1 MSTGLDNSNLN
12 YENSTNNTSIS
23 NNSSNNKRRRSITST
38 PATGIITHNDI
49 NTKII
54 NIEDRYNSPTKKIK
68 IKKYYNGL
76 FSNNNNN
83 SLTVEEPEVESEQT
97 NSEIQNIITKF
108 PAVVENNYTLIENI
122 GEGTFSK
129 VYKATHLKQTDRQ
142 KKLLANSSNFVAI
155 KFINVTSSSNRILN
169 ELNIVNSV
177 SGHPNIASL
186 YDVLRYE
193 DQIAMVIPYYHNDE
207 FRDYYKIL
215 PIQGIKN
222 YMSQLL
228 KALEFIHSKGIMHRD
243 IKPNNFLY
251 DVSKGKG
258 ILVDFGLAE
267 REQGSSIN
275 GNATNNN
282 SRSKQHICQCKNKN
296 KNSNSLTNSLNE
308 KIYLELTKCIPHNE
322 TRRSLRVSRA
332 GTRGFRAP
340 EVLLNC
346 CSQTCKI
353 DIWSVGVILLCFI
366 TRRFPI
372 FQSHDDVESLL
383 ELTLIFGV
391 DVLNKNCKL
400 HGLGLKM
407 NFDKYLN
414 MKPKGY
420 ESIYSRTI
428 EATSSNASPL
438 ENFIFDLIMM
448 DLEEGTLPFHSPVF
462 DTLKFLDK
470 KYWHEFSLMKQNT
483 VCNNNKRTYFKQS
496 LREHKKMFNVLK
508 ACLNW
513 DSNERNS
520 AHELLTM
527 KWFDNEKQDN
537 SA

>member
-1 MSTGLDNSNLN
+1 MATDTENKDLVEDTTNLGF
-12 YENSTNNTSIS
+12 SKSHAS
-23 NNSSNNKRRRSITST
+23 NKRIRLPVST
-38 PATGIITHNDI
+38 LHTANANTHTHNDLG
-49 NTKII
+49 TKVI

-68 IKKYYNGL
+68 IKKYYDNL
-76 FSNNNNN
+76 LVNDM
-83 SLTVEEPEVESEQT
+83 LHEEPEQDSKQDR
-97 NSEIQNIITKF
+97 NEIQNIVKKF
-108 PAVVENNYTLIENI
+108 PEIVKHNYTLIENI

-129 VYKATHLKQTDRQ
+129 VYKAVHSKQNERQ
-142 KKLLANSSNFVAI
+142 KALFPNSNKIVAV
-155 KFINVTSSSNRILN
+155 KFINVTSSANRILN
-169 ELNIVNSV
+169 ELNIVNLV
-177 SGHPNIASL
+177 SDHPNIAPL

-207 FRDYYKIL
+207 FRDYYKYL

-222 YMSQLL
+222 YTTQLL
-228 KALEFIHSKGIMHRD
+228 KALEFIHSKGIIHRD

-251 DVSKGKG
+251 DVRKGQG

-267 REQGSSIN
+267 RQQDIIASSK
-275 GNATNNN
+275 TK
-282 SRSKQHICQCKNKN
+282 SQICQCK
-296 KNSNSLTNSLNE
+296 SNDKSSTLSNSLNE
-308 KIYLELTKCIPHNE
+308 KLYLELTKCIPHNE
-322 TRRSLRVSRA
+322 TRRTLRVSRA

-346 CSQTCKI
+346 SSQTCKI

-391 DVLNKNCKL
+391 DTLRKACRL
-400 HGLGLKM
+400 HGLGLKI

-414 MKPKGY
+414 MKTKGY
-420 ESIYSRTI
+420 EPMYCRTI
-428 EATSSNASPL
+428 EPSNSNSSPL

-448 DLEEGTLPFHSPVF
+448 DLEEGTLPFYSPAF

-470 KYWHEFSLMKQNT
+470 KYWNEFSLMKQT
-483 VCNNNKRTYFKQS
+483 STGNNNKRAYFKQS

-520 AHELLTM
+520 AKELLTM
-527 KWFDNEKQDN
+527 KWFDNQDEE
-537 SA
+537 

>member
-1 MSTGLDNSNLN
+1 MDEIDS
-12 YENSTNNTSIS
+12 EIS
-23 NNSSNNKRRRSITST
+23 NQSNE
-38 PATGIITHNDI
+38 I
-49 NTKII
+49 N
-54 NIEDRYNSPTKKIK
+54 NIMA
-68 IKKYYNGL
+68 
-76 FSNNNNN
+76 
-83 SLTVEEPEVESEQT
+83 
-97 NSEIQNIITKF
+97 KF
-108 PAVVENNYTLIENI
+108 PELSKQKYTLIENI

-129 VYKATHLKQTDRQ
+129 VYKAIHLNQNQRQ
-142 KKLLANSSNFVAI
+142 RNILSSGESFVAI
-155 KFINVTSSSNRILN
+155 KLINVTSSSNRILN

-177 SGHPNIASL
+177 SNHPNIAPL
-186 YDVLRYE
+186 YDVLRHE
-193 DQIAMVIPYYHNDE
+193 DQIAMVIPYYCNDE
-207 FRDYYKIL
+207 FRDYYKVL

-222 YMSQLL
+222 YTSQLL
-228 KALEFIHSKGIMHRD
+228 KALDFIHSKGIMHRD

-251 DVSKGKG
+251 DVRQGKG

-267 REQGSSIN
+267 REQSSSS
-275 GNATNNN
+275 ATN
-282 SRSKQHICQCKNKN
+282 KGKIVVCQCRNKN
-296 KNSNSLTNSLNE
+296 KSSIVSSTLNE

-322 TRRSLRVSRA
+322 TRRTLRVSRA

-391 DVLNKNCKL
+391 DILKSSCKL

-407 NFDKYLN
+407 NSDKFLN
-414 MKPKGY
+414 MNAKGY
-420 ESIYSRTI
+420 EPIYMRTI
-428 EATSSNASPL
+428 ESTNSNSSPL

-448 DLEEGTLPFHSPVF
+448 DLDEGTLPFHSPAF

-470 KYWHEFSLMKQNT
+470 RYWHEFSLMKQTSTGNS
-483 VCNNNKRTYFKQS
+483 NKRSYFKQS

-513 DSNERNS
+513 DSSERNS
-520 AHELLTM
+520 AKELLTM
-527 KWFDNEKQDN
+527 KWFDNNDF
-537 SA
+537 

>member
-1 MSTGLDNSNLN
+1 MGTDT
-12 YENSTNNTSIS
+12 ENKDIVENTPNIG
-23 NNSSNNKRRRSITST
+23 SSKGDTSNKRTRSPVST
-38 PATGIITHNDI
+38 IQTA
-49 NTKII
+49 NTKPNTNANTNANNDVGTKVI

-68 IKKYYNGL
+68 IKKYYDNL
-76 FSNNNNN
+76 LVNDM
-83 SLTVEEPEVESEQT
+83 LQEEPEEESELER
-97 NSEIQNIITKF
+97 NEIQNIVKKF
-108 PAVVENNYTLIENI
+108 PEIIKHNYTLIENI

-129 VYKATHLKQTDRQ
+129 VYKAIHLKQNERQ
-142 KKLLANSSNFVAI
+142 KMLFPNTNNIVAV
-155 KFINVTSSSNRILN
+155 KFINVTSSANRILN
-169 ELNIVNSV
+169 ELNIVNLV
-177 SGHPNIASL
+177 SDHPNIAPL

-207 FRDYYKIL
+207 FRDYYKYL

-222 YMSQLL
+222 YTSQLL
-228 KALEFIHSKGIMHRD
+228 KALEFIHTKGIIHRD

-251 DVSKGKG
+251 DVGKGKG

-267 REQGSSIN
+267 REQETSS
-275 GNATNNN
+275 
-282 SRSKQHICQCKNKN
+282 SSSSKNKTQICPC
-296 KNSNSLTNSLNE
+296 KSNDKSSTLSNSLNE
-308 KIYLELTKCIPHNE
+308 KLYLELTKCIPHNE

-346 CSQTCKI
+346 SSQTCKI
-353 DIWSVGVILLCFI
+353 DIWSVGVMLLCFI

-391 DVLNKNCKL
+391 DTLRKACKL

-407 NFDKYLN
+407 NSDKYLN
-414 MKPKGY
+414 MKTKGY
-420 ESIYSRTI
+420 EPMYLRTI
-428 EATSSNASPL
+428 EPSSSNSSPL

-448 DLEEGTLPFHSPVF
+448 DLEEGTLPFYSPAF

-470 KYWHEFSLMKQNT
+470 KYWNEFSLMKQT
-483 VCNNNKRTYFKQS
+483 STGNNNKRAYFKQS

-520 AHELLTM
+520 AKELLTM
-527 KWFDNEKQDN
+527 KWFDKQDEE
-537 SA
+537 